1 MKEMKLLIAI
11 LSAALLSLGVI
22 GAEIEPLPI
31 AGVTAIAFSPEAGG
45 QALVSDLAN
54 LGQVSAAAVEDGTI
68 IIYSANS
75 RQMQNGQP
83 QVLSIVN
90 LILSDQGQTLMA
102 RTRNLPLAAD
112 EVVALRAELGL
123 PK

>member
-1 MKEMKLLIAI
+1 MKLLIAI
-11 LSAALLSLGVI
+11 LSAALLSLGVS

-75 RQMQNGQP
+75 RKMQNGQP
-83 QVLSIVN
+83 QVVSIVN

-102 RTRNLPLAAD
+102 RTRNFPLAAD
-112 EVVALRAELGL
+112 EVVALRAKLGL